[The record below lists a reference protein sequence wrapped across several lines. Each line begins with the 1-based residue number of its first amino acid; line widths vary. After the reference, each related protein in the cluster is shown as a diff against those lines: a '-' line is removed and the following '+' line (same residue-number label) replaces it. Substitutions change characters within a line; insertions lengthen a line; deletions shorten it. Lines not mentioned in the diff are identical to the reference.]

1 MLDEVRLEEQEK
13 LKQMADEAKRRKQE
27 EVITAG
33 MEAITVAME
42 TNSSID
48 LAKTKSNI
56 IAEFAYVFSKKG
68 QVCLVIFSKSSW
80 SQTCL
85 LLM

>member
-1 MLDEVRLEEQEK
+1 MAQAAAHLCLSKIESDHLFGLCYTRLHKDGMLDEVRLEEQEK

-48 LAKTKSNI
+48 S
-56 IAEFAYVFSKKG
+56 
-68 QVCLVIFSKSSW
+68 
-80 SQTCL
+80 
-85 LLM
+85 